1 METTSFILGVAA
13 VIILIM
19 VVVAFMNYME
29 IKNLQ
34 KQINILQNIDE
45 AIIHDNN
52 ALENRCIDYSN
63 NLDKNLRDEL
73 EKLYRYI
80 DSRTDKLETKVYK
93 DFDLNRIQSKSY

>member
-1 METTSFILGVAA
+1 
-13 VIILIM
+13 M

-93 DFDLNRIQSKSY
+93 DFDLNRIQGKSY

>member
-34 KQINILQNIDE
+34 KQINILQNIDQE
-45 AIIHDNN
+45 LLRNTESM
-52 ALENRCIDYSN
+52 ENRCIDYST

-93 DFDLNRIQSKSY
+93 DFDLNRIQGKSY

>member
-1 METTSFILGVAA
+1 METTSFILGVTA
-13 VIILIM
+13 VIILVM

-45 AIIHDNN
+45 AIIRDNN
-52 ALENRCIDYSN
+52 TLENRCIDYSN

-93 DFDLNRIQSKSY
+93 DFDLNRIQGKSY